1 MGNEKSTNDW
11 SNNEDEID
19 LRELILVLLKN
30 WKIILISTIV
40 VAAGVAVWAAFLP
53 DQYVTTTTAV
63 AARASSGTGQ
73 MAGLASLAGINIS
86 AGGSDVDLVNYVDLL
101 IENTSFCE
109 KIVGRKWVIQRLQ
122 TKKEIKERAPL
133 VYDTV
138 TLAQFWEFDEPDTT
152 VPNWEYKYKMANINT
167 LRSKKKK
174 FIKIE
179 KEKTKGTIE
188 IKTRFE
194 NPSLSYLIH
203 EAVIEYLKQYIEG
216 DYFNRYKEKRVFVE
230 ERVAE
235 AKDNLSRAE
244 IYLARFKE
252 KNLTAQS
259 PLIILE
265 GERLQREVILQAGVY
280 AELVKQLELARIDEK
295 KESSA
300 FEVIKEADFP
310 LGPSEPRR
318 NLLYLIGIVGGV
330 FLGIFAVFAK
340 EWVASIIKA
349 A

>member
-1 MGNEKSTNDW
+1 MENEKQINDW

-30 WKIILISTIV
+30 WKLILISAAIV
-40 VAAGVAVWAAFLP
+40 FVGVVVWVVFLP

-63 AARASSGTGQ
+63 AAKSSNRMGQ
-73 MAGLASLAGINIS
+73 MAGLAALAGINVS
-86 AGGSDVDLVNYVDLL
+86 SGGSDVDLVNYVDLL

-109 KIVGRKWVIQRLQ
+109 KIVGREWVIQKLQ
-122 TKKEIKERAPL
+122 TKKEMKERAPL
-133 VYDTV
+133 IYDTV
-138 TLAQFWEFDEPDTT
+138 TLAQFWKFKEPDTT

-174 FIKIE
+174 FMAIE
-179 KEKTKGTIE
+179 KDKTKGTIE
-188 IKTRFE
+188 IKTRFR
-194 NPSLSYLIH
+194 NPSLSYSIH
-203 EAVIEYLKQYIEG
+203 EAIIEHLKQYIES
-216 DYFNRYKEKRVFVE
+216 DYFNREKEKRIFVE

-235 AKDNLSRAE
+235 AKENLSRAE
-244 IYLARFKE
+244 IHLVRFKE

-280 AELVKQLELARIDEK
+280 AELVKQLELAKIDEK
-295 KESSA
+295 KESTA

-310 LGPSEPRR
+310 LAPSEPRR
-318 NLLYLIGIVGGV
+318 KLLLLIGIFCGIFV
-330 FLGIFAVFAK
+330 GIFAVFAK
-340 EWVASIIKA
+340 EWVESIINA